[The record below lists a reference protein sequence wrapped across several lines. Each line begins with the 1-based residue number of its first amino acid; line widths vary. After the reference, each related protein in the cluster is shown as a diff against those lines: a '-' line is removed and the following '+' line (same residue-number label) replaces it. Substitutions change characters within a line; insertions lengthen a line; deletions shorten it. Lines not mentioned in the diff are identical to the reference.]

1 MRERSHEKSSFFLL
15 FEEFP
20 TWGTRSCH
28 VFLQTIQAANPP
40 MVMGVARFRG
50 QEAFVREYE
59 LRLSA
64 ALGELDSDER
74 VAGVAA
80 GRRRCPPPGE
90 DQFLRRADLTISSLD
105 HVVLVAKLH
114 LEAIGAADAQL
125 ELGDPRLEF
134 RAWRHP
140 LRERL
145 RIG

>member
-1 MRERSHEKSSFFLL
+1 
-15 FEEFP
+15 
-20 TWGTRSCH
+20 
-28 VFLQTIQAANPP
+28 
-40 MVMGVARFRG
+40 
-50 QEAFVREYE
+50 
-59 LRLSA
+59 
-64 ALGELDSDER
+64 GELDSDER

-90 DQFLRRADLTISSLD
+90 DQFLGRADLTISSLD

-114 LEAIGAADAQL
+114 FDAIRAADAQL

-145 RIG
+145 RIGPGLVDLLPRRRETPRYPQRDRGCLLRCRHGILLSLLLVRRVSTRARPATA